1 MANAFLLYNSNWR
14 ISSIKNI
21 VSYLKLWQMYMK
33 TPPWSLWHL
42 GHRLSLIN
50 WQRKISKCYMH
61 LLSISPIFFQ
71 FEANQKPFR
80 NALPDPKKVVKAFIQ
95 SGNGNWDILLLLLL
109 HKIVKKTSLYDPLG
123 EFLSLTAEKKLGC
136 INFLFLSLLC
146 FWKFQWKMPKTDTL
160 DALDDAMTTI
170 LTTNLDN

>member
-1 MANAFLLYNSNWR
+1 MPTFFPFWGKSEAILKCLTWPKKVANAFLLYNSNWR
-14 ISSIKNI
+14 NSSIKNI

-61 LLSISPIFFQ
+61 LLSFSPIFFQ

-95 SGNGNWDILLLLLL
+95 SGNGNWDIFLLLL
-109 HKIVKKTSLYDPLG
+109 HKIVKKNFPLWSAWG
-123 EFLSLTAEKKLGC
+123 NTHFQL
-136 INFLFLSLLC
+136 
-146 FWKFQWKMPKTDTL
+146 WKVTFNDV
-160 DALDDAMTTI
+160 
-170 LTTNLDN
+170 